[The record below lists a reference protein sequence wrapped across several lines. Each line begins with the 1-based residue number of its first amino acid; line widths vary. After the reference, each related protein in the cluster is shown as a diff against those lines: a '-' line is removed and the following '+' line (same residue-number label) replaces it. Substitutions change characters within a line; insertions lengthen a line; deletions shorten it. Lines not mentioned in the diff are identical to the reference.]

1 MMNAG
6 RPRLK
11 RCPQMTQISQIKTR
25 LDFSSL
31 SVKSVSSVDNRVA
44 FTLLEVLLATAI
56 GVVLMAALYTAMS
69 VQLRQARAARD
80 IVEQG
85 NLVRALMARIGT
97 DINAN
102 VGPMNIVADAATA
115 GPSTTSSSSSNSS
128 SSGGTT
134 SPATSSSSNSS
145 SNTGTSGNTNNT
157 STSNSG
163 QGSTPGNQVTFNLGV
178 QGDATHLNLYVSR
191 VPREAMAAFDAN
203 PDPTNTT
210 GFSDLRRISYWLVD
224 GVGLARQEF
233 LQVTSDDEFNLVP
246 PNVPNEASYVIA
258 EEVKS
263 VTFSYFDGQAWQDTW
278 DGTEVGSDLQT
289 PIGPPVAIAITL
301 GLALPG
307 SPDVKNYR
315 HVVYI
320 PAANGIGMTPAQ
332 AGTGPM

>member
-1 MMNAG
+1 MDA
-6 RPRLK
+6 
-11 RCPQMTQISQIKTR
+11 TR
-25 LDFSSL
+25 LR
-31 SVKSVSSVDNRVA
+31 VSRTGQVQRAA

-56 GVVLMAALYTAMS
+56 GAVLMAALYTAMS

-85 NLVRALMARIGT
+85 NLVRALMARIGN
-97 DINAN
+97 DISTNL
-102 VGPMNIVADAATA
+102 GPMNIVADAASNLA
-115 GPSTTSSSSSNSS
+115 AASSSNAASSS
-128 SSGGTT
+128 SSGGTSNT
-134 SPATSSSSNSS
+134 SGNSTTNTTGN
-145 SNTGTSGNTNNT
+145 NTGTGGNTN
-157 STSNSG
+157 SSN
-163 QGSTPGNQVTFNLGV
+163 GSANPQTPTPGNQAIFNLGV
-178 QGDATHLNLYVSR
+178 QGDATHLTLYSSR
-191 VPREAMAAFDAN
+191 VPREAIQTFDAN

-224 GVGLARQEF
+224 GGGLARQEF
-233 LQVTSDDEFNLVP
+233 LQVTSDDAINLVP
-246 PNVPNEASYVIA
+246 PNIPNEAGYVIA

-301 GLALPG
+301 GLVLPG

-320 PAANGIGMTPAQ
+320 PAANGVGMTPAQ